1 MGKTLK
7 YGEFTFSKPNTR
19 PTTGSYRSTKGI
31 SSSTY
36 DKPHAMK
43 DGGAC
48 YAKGGAKKPAQ
59 KATSAVKKA
68 MKREPEAIV
77 RKEVALLKKAGAPKA
92 IVEHEMR
99 EMTAPMEM
107 KKGGM
112 SKMDKKM
119 GQVMREY
126 GDRELHSGSKD
137 GPVVRN
143 PKQALAI
150 AYSEGR
156 KAVKKADGGM
166 MTEGERAQM
175 AQSTEKDRAD
185 SRVLQQLARKYGA
198 QEEAAERRGLMEA
211 ARAMG
216 SRGAGAAVT
225 DAERRALQGGAMM
238 TEGERARMMGRKNYA
253 TGGSVESKLKKHAS
267 MPASQAHGPKAAAK
281 LAKGGVPTF
290 SKVPKVGRMK

>member
-31 SSSTY
+31 SKDTY
-36 DKPHAMK
+36 DKPHTMK

-48 YAKGGAKKPAQ
+48 YAKGGPKKPAQ
-59 KATSAVKKA
+59 KPL
-68 MKREPEAIV
+68 KREPEAMV

-92 IVEHEMR
+92 IIEHER
-99 EMTAPMEM
+99 AEMKAPAEM

-112 SKMDKKM
+112 SKMDMKM
-119 GQVMREY
+119 GKVMREY
-126 GDRELHSGSKD
+126 GDRELRSGSKE
-137 GPVVRN
+137 GPVVTN

-156 KAVKKADGGM
+156 KAVKKQIGGAI
-166 MTEGERAQM
+166 TEAERAQM
-175 AQSTEKDRAD
+175 AQSAQNTEKERAD

-198 QEEAAERRGLMEA
+198 QEEAAERRGLMES

-216 SRGAGAAVT
+216 ARPMTDRERMMMQGTGAA
-225 DAERRALQGGAMM
+225 M

-253 TGGSVESKLKKHAS
+253 IGGSVESKLKKHAS
-267 MPASQAHGPKAAAK
+267 MPASQAHGPGAAAK

-290 SKVPKVGRMK
+290 SKVPKIARMK